1 MSKTDRNT
9 AVLVSA
15 LSVMIIIALTAGGIG
30 GNGRRTI
37 TAYAETAPLQEQEG
51 RKVQQ
56 EFLDSV
62 KKRELTRRIV
72 LEKAKKPRLAAGAM
86 SAKEKAGHPDQSDRK
101 EAVGLSLEEREK
113 KSVPV
118 TDNFSREDYEV
129 LLKIVEAEAGIC
141 DSKGKIL
148 VANVVL
154 NRVKS
159 EEFPDTVKGVV
170 YQPSQFS
177 PVSNG
182 TINTCQVTEQT
193 VECVGRALKGEDYS
207 RGALYFMNRGAAR
220 NGAVR
225 WFDNRL
231 DYLFSHGGHEFFK

>member
-1 MSKTDRNT
+1 MSKTSRET

-15 LSVMIIIALTAGGIG
+15 LSVMIIIALTASGIG
-30 GNGRRTI
+30 GNGRTAI
-37 TAYAETAPLQEQEG
+37 TAYAETSFEQELERG
-51 RKVQQ
+51 KVRQD
-56 EFLDSV
+56 FLDSV
-62 KKRELTRRIV
+62 KMGELTRRV
-72 LEKAKKPRLAAGAM
+72 LTEKNKKFRSSVGNLTPEAETADPSR
-86 SAKEKAGHPDQSDRK
+86 RK
-101 EAVGLSLEEREK
+101 ENGGLSLEEREK
-113 KSVPV
+113 KTVSENG
-118 TDNFSREDYEV
+118 NFSREDYEV

-159 EEFPDTVKGVV
+159 EEFPDTVQEVV

-182 TINTCQVTEQT
+182 TINTCQVTDQT
-193 VECVGRALKGEDYS
+193 VDCVRRALTGEDYS
-207 RGALYFMNRGAAR
+207 QGALYFMNRGAAR
-220 NGAVR
+220 TGAVR

-231 DYLFSHGGHEFFK
+231 QFLFSHGEHEFFK